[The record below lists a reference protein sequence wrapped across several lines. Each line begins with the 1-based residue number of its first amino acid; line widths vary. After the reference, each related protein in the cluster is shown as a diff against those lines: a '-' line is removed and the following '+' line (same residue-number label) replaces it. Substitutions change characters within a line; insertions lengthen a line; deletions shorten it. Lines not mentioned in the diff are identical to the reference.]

1 MLLSVIDYACIV
13 LFFVLLAGLLLAVIR
28 QKPAVSEE
36 KVSSELALQPASSTS
51 KVTYGLLAVLFV
63 LLFAVTWLAQRDN
76 SRVHSSQ

>member
-28 QKPAVSEE
+28 QKPAASEE

-63 LLFAVTWLAQRDN
+63 LLIAVTWLAQHDN
-76 SRVHSSQ
+76 SRVPSSK